1 MFSRNLLSMTLLEAL
16 NRLNETDGSLVIEE
30 KEIRDAS
37 ITENGIDKQV
47 VSYVLFRYKFL
58 FRYFLIMPYL

>member
-16 NRLNETDGSLVIEE
+16 NRLNETDGSLEIEE

-47 VSYVLFRYKFL
+47 VSYVLFRYKF
-58 FRYFLIMPYL
+58 YLDTF

>member
-1 MFSRNLLSMTLLEAL
+1 MLLLEAL
-16 NRLNETDGSLVIEE
+16 NRLNETDGSVEIKE

-47 VSYVLFRYKFL
+47 LVYILLRYKIF
-58 FRYFLIMPYL
+58 Y

>member
-1 MFSRNLLSMTLLEAL
+1 MFSSNLLSMTLLEAL
-16 NRLNETDGSLVIEE
+16 NRLNETDGSLEIEE

-47 VSYVLFRYKFL
+47 VLYVLFKYKF
-58 FRYFLIMPYL
+58 FI

>member
-1 MFSRNLLSMTLLEAL
+1 MSLLDAL
-16 NRLNETDGSLVIEE
+16 NRLNETGGSLEIKE

-47 VSYVLFRYKFL
+47 VVYIIQV
-58 FRYFLIMPYL
+58 